1 MPEHPRH
8 RRHHDDYDS
17 DSEYDHSYSRGRDRA
32 RPRTQHRSSS
42 YDEGYHYG
50 RRPQRTRRYDEYG
63 DSEDDISDHDT
74 RRPSRA
80 KTRRRLSRGR
90 QTKSAGASRSRR
102 DRSRSRSESRE
113 WHEEM
118 AREKKNQ
125 AIRSALTAG
134 AMEAMRQRNRP
145 GDWLGTKG
153 VRVAT
158 AAMSAAAIDTA
169 VDRNPRKSGKT
180 KMVTSAL
187 GGLFVDKLASSV
199 RGRH

>member
-1 MPEHPRH
+1 MPERSRH
-8 RRHHDDYDS
+8 HRHHDDYNSDS
-17 DSEYDHSYSRGRDRA
+17 DYDQHDRRGRDRA
-32 RPRTQHRSSS
+32 RPRAQHRSSS
-42 YDEGYHYG
+42 FDEGYHYG
-50 RRPQRTRRYDEYG
+50 HHPQRTRRYDEYG
-63 DSEDDISDHDT
+63 DSDHDISDYEV
-74 RRPSRA
+74 RRPSRT
-80 KTRRRLSRGR
+80 KTHRGLSRGR
-90 QTKSAGASRSRR
+90 RTKSAGASRSRHN
-102 DRSRSRSESRE
+102 RSRSESRD
-113 WHEEM
+113 WHEEI

-158 AAMSAAAIDTA
+158 AAISAAAIDTA
-169 VDRNPRKSGKT
+169 VDRNPRKGGKT
-180 KMVTSAL
+180 KLVTSAL